1 MVKNLVIYIAAL
13 VDFLHIV
20 QLTLK
25 SPGVSK
31 TQADSWMWKLGIIW
45 KTQYHSRRSIQ
56 QLELRIFK
64 TLAKPYSH
72 QATPV
77 SAISLAWQNT
87 CSVWQ

>member
-31 TQADSWMWKLGIIW
+31 TQADSWM
-45 KTQYHSRRSIQ
+45 
-56 QLELRIFK
+56 
-64 TLAKPYSH
+64 
-72 QATPV
+72 
-77 SAISLAWQNT
+77 
-87 CSVWQ
+87 